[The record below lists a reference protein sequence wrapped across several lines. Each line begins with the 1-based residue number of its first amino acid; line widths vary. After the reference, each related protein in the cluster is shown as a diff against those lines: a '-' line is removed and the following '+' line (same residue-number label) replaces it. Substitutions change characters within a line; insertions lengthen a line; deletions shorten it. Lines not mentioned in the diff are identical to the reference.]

1 MEQDIRSISYLA
13 FADLRFEWILSLCMM
28 IALGAIFAPLFI
40 LQGLQSGI
48 VGNMFETLKK
58 DPDSRMVSPKFHVGA
73 PLDESWLQ
81 ELRQRSDVLITAP
94 TAYLLL
100 RAEGQE
106 DRLNVLP
113 TSPDDPLLAE
123 HGIRLQDGR
132 AKLVLSKQAAARA
145 KKAVDDN
152 FELILARNTGT
163 EEQVPVSFRV
173 AGILPETVAD
183 EAKIWLPS
191 RYFEGI
197 YDWRRGRAFPALG
210 LRGKG
215 ARLIPEYDGILT
227 LSERAPN
234 QREYQRML
242 ARRFSFSRAPTVVE
256 APGWQPAKDEQIRLW
271 QPIGNTVQATDADEV
286 RNRHLEM
293 GYEVETL
300 LFIDKLP
307 LRFGPDE
314 PSLQVTILPKE
325 LRSGDAPSSGARIP
339 AWVSPGTRI
348 QPSSGQ
354 VATETEDA
362 RDHHAETGNEVET
375 LAFTDKL
382 SSPPDGA
389 NQVIDVDALFAT
401 GPNKTDIR
409 LPLTLFHHPAV
420 EPGFIALDAEF
431 AGRLNAARREQ
442 ANYNPETGEFVPVRQ
457 GDHFF
462 RAYVATID
470 DLEPLI
476 EFIRQEGARIGNKAL
491 KEPRSRLAE
500 VRNIRR
506 LANYMRD
513 LYLLIVLVAAV
524 AGLLAIF
531 ASVYAGVERKRRDLA
546 YLQLMGMDQFTIYLF
561 PYFKSLFLVAGGLT
575 FAFAAY
581 GFFSHVADLR
591 FAEDIEGA
599 SLTYLSVGQITLL
612 AGGILVFSSL
622 ASLAAAIRITNIDPG
637 EYIRE

>member
-106 DRLNVLP
+106 GRVNVLP
-113 TSPDDPLLAE
+113 TTADDPLLAE

-227 LSERAPN
+227 LSERAPS
-234 QREYQRML
+234 QREYLSML

-300 LFIDKLP
+300 LFVDELP
-307 LRFGPDE
+307 LRLEPDG
-314 PSLQVTILPKE
+314 PSLHVTILPE
-325 LRSGDAPSSGARIP
+325 DLRPDGALSSGARIP
-339 AWVSPGTRI
+339 AWISPNSI
-348 QPSSGQ
+348 QAPTDEGR
-354 VATETEDA
+354 AIEADA
-362 RDHHAETGNEVET
+362 V
-375 LAFTDKL
+375 
-382 SSPPDGA
+382 
-389 NQVIDVDALFAT
+389 FAT
-401 GPNKTDIR
+401 GPNRTEIR
-409 LPLTLFHHPAV
+409 LPLTLFRHSAV

-546 YLQLMGMDQFTIYLF
+546 YLQLMGMNPFTLYLF
-561 PYFKSLFLVAGGLT
+561 PYFKNLFLVAGGLLFT
-575 FAFAAY
+575 FTAY
-581 GFFSHVADLR
+581 GFFSYFADLR
-591 FAEDIEGA
+591 FAGDIEDA